1 MKKIFLQA
9 IIISVISA
17 VLFYLSNLM
26 NPSPGQSSGNGNPAI
41 IFMFI
46 LVPLFCYLVILWVKL
61 FKKVNLKPTMLVL
74 GIVAIATH
82 WMVGFFYQKGSLIK
96 YKNILQDAYHEQHGF
111 VDNVYIDQITSL
123 FSIHVNN
130 QYFNL
135 NTYLMFLTLSIL
147 ISSLVIITQK
157 SIKSS

>member
-1 MKKIFLQA
+1 MKNVYLKV

-17 VLFYLSNLM
+17 VLFYFINLM

-41 IFMFI
+41 ILMFI
-46 LVPLFCYLVILWVKL
+46 LGPLFCYLIILWVEL
-61 FKKVNLKPTMLVL
+61 FKKVNLKPTLLIL
-74 GIVAIATH
+74 GIVGISTH
-82 WMVGFFYQKGSLIK
+82 LVVAFLYQKGSFIK

-111 VDNVYIDQITSL
+111 VDHVYIDQITSL

-135 NTYLMFLTLSIL
+135 NTYLMLLTLSIL
-147 ISSLVIITQK
+147 LSFLVIVTKKINEK
-157 SIKSS
+157 